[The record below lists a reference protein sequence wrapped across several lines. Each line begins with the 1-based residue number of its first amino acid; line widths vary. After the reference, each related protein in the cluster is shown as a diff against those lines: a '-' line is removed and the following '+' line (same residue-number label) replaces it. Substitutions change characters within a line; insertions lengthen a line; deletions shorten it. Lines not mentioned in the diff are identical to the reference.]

1 MIRDP
6 ILRKGGLLL
15 RVCIQVTVVVSIC
28 ALLGGCGGE
37 NANSEMYQTR
47 MAAFAKEHI
56 SPGSK
61 MIIGDSITQRWPDD
75 LLPDDFINRGIS
87 GDTSA
92 GVLDRLQFHIEEKP
106 AAIVLFIGV
115 NDILNGFYGD
125 TADNYRQMID
135 RIRQALPD
143 TRIYIISILPLVN
156 SLENNIVRQVN
167 DRIREVANSYGI
179 PWLNAHDIFEE
190 DGGAVAGYYRSD
202 GIHPNRTGYQ
212 VLHDCVIPL
221 LDSYELVVTGE
232 PAKQGNS
239 QTVSP

>member
-1 MIRDP
+1 M
-6 ILRKGGLLL
+6 
-15 RVCIQVTVVVSIC
+15 TVVVTIF

-37 NANSEMYQTR
+37 SVNSEMYQSR
-47 MAAFAKEHI
+47 MAAFAKQHI

-75 LLPDDFINRGIS
+75 LLPDGFINRGIS

-92 GVLDRLQFHIEEKP
+92 GALDRLHFYIEEKP

-125 TADNYRQMID
+125 TAINYQKMID

-156 SLENNIVRQVN
+156 SLENKIVGQVN
-167 DRIREVANSYGI
+167 DSIREVANSYGI
-179 PWLNAHDIFEE
+179 PWINAHDIFEE
-190 DGGAVAGYYRSD
+190 NGGAIAGYFRAD
-202 GIHPNRTGYQ
+202 DIHPNRTGYQ
-212 VLHDCVIPL
+212 VLHDCVTPL

-232 PAKQGNS
+232 SAKQENG